1 MVKNLLAMWET
12 QVQSLGQEDPR
23 EKGLSSHSS
32 ILAWRVPW
40 TEATVYG
47 VAKSQVFKR
56 KKKII
61 FLLSLIKS
69 ILFLHYSVTYVFHR
83 NFVRLTMEINKTRIT
98 NNTK

>member
-1 MVKNLLAMWET
+1 MYLIMMAHSVNNLLAMWET

-56 KKKII
+56 KKKNYLFIVLDKI
-61 FLLSLIKS
+61 NSFFTLFSHICLSQELCTS
-69 ILFLHYSVTYVFHR
+69 
-83 NFVRLTMEINKTRIT
+83 
-98 NNTK
+98 NNGN